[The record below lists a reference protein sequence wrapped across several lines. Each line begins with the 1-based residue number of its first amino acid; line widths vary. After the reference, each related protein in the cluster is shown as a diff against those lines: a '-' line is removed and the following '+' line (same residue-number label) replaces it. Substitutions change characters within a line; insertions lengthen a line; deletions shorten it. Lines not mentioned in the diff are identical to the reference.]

1 MLFNTVAYFRISNTQ
16 LSRWYVKNVYRK
28 RAIAKRFI
36 SYFGQILGR
45 QYMLWFVKLFV
56 QKYTN

>member
-36 SYFGQILGR
+36 SYFGQKLGR
-45 QYMLWFVKLFV
+45 QYML
-56 QKYTN
+56 